1 MERFE
6 SSQFGD
12 KNMMLTLEQ
21 DSSMGDSRRSFKK
34 KKLQQINKPMSR
46 QKDSVD
52 IIVKK
57 RENISNNENM
67 KLSQKPFNIS
77 NSSFRN
83 RQPNN
88 SNKLQ
93 SIGDLK
99 KDGKNVDL
107 NRKKEEYE
115 STVVMSEQQDIDDSI
130 LLEDEDI
137 EKLEKNREEVVKMN
151 NYFQDV
157 QKKKNQKIQELQN
170 FMSQFNTES
179 DKSLVLEMQKKEIK
193 RLDFMLLQKED
204 ELKSLVNL
212 SRS

>member
-1 MERFE
+1 
-6 SSQFGD
+6 
-12 KNMMLTLEQ
+12 MMLTLEQ